1 MFSDE
6 VTILCQNLGQQCEQ
20 NGIHLVT
27 AESCTGGLLAGAITS
42 IAGSSKWF
50 DRGFVTYSNQSK
62 MDCLSIN
69 ENDLHT
75 FGAVSAQIAQQ
86 MAAGALK
93 NTSANLSISITGIA
107 GPSGSSKDKPI
118 GTVFF
123 ACQRKN
129 KVIFEHKA
137 LFVGNRE
144 IIRDKAVIFA
154 INTLLKLTL

>member
-6 VTILCQNLGQQCEQ
+6 VTILCQNLGQQCKQ

-27 AESCTGGLLAGAITS
+27 AESCTGGLLAAAITS
-42 IAGSSKWF
+42 TAGSSKWF
-50 DRGFVTYSNQSK
+50 ERGYVTYSNQSK
-62 MDCLSIN
+62 MNCLSIN
-69 ENDLHT
+69 ENDLQT

-107 GPSGSSKDKPI
+107 GPSGGSKDKPI

-123 ACQRKN
+123 ACLREN

>member
-20 NGIHLVT
+20 NGIRLIT

-62 MDCLSIN
+62 MNCLSIN
-69 ENDLHT
+69 ENDLQT

-123 ACQRKN
+123 ACQREN

-137 LFVGNRE
+137 LFAGNRE

>member
-20 NGIHLVT
+20 NSIRLVT

-42 IAGSSKWF
+42 TAGSSKWF

-69 ENDLHT
+69 ENDLHS

-123 ACQRKN
+123 ACQREN

-137 LFVGNRE
+137 LFAGNRE

>member
-137 LFVGNRE
+137 LFAGNRE

>member
-20 NGIHLVT
+20 NGIRLIT
-27 AESCTGGLLAGAITS
+27 AESCTGGLLAAAITS
-42 IAGSSKWF
+42 TAGSSKWF
-50 DRGFVTYSNQSK
+50 ERGYVTYSNQSK
-62 MDCLSIN
+62 MNCLSIN
-69 ENDLHT
+69 ENDLQT

-107 GPSGSSKDKPI
+107 GPSGGSKDKPI

-123 ACQRKN
+123 ACLREN

>member
-20 NGIHLVT
+20 NGIRLIT
-27 AESCTGGLLAGAITS
+27 AESCTGGLLAAAITS
-42 IAGSSKWF
+42 TAGSSKWF
-50 DRGFVTYSNQSK
+50 ERGYVTYSNQSK
-62 MDCLSIN
+62 MNCLSIN
-69 ENDLHT
+69 ENDLQT

-107 GPSGSSKDKPI
+107 GPSGGSKDKPI

-123 ACQRKN
+123 ACQREN

-137 LFVGNRE
+137 LFAGNRE

>member
-20 NGIHLVT
+20 NGIRLIT

-107 GPSGSSKDKPI
+107 GPSGGSKDKPI

-123 ACQRKN
+123 ACQREN

-137 LFVGNRE
+137 LFAGNRE

>member
-20 NGIHLVT
+20 NGIRLVT
-27 AESCTGGLLAGAITS
+27 VESCTGGLLAGAITS

-107 GPSGSSKDKPI
+107 GPSGGSKDKPI

-123 ACQRKN
+123 ACQREN

-137 LFVGNRE
+137 LFAGNRE

>member
-20 NGIHLVT
+20 NGIRLVT

-107 GPSGSSKDKPI
+107 GPSGGSKDKPI

-123 ACQRKN
+123 ACQREN

-137 LFVGNRE
+137 LFAGNRE

>member
-20 NGIHLVT
+20 NGIRLVT
-27 AESCTGGLLAGAITS
+27 VESCTGGLLAGAITS

-123 ACQRKN
+123 ACQREN

-137 LFVGNRE
+137 LFAGNRE

>member
-20 NGIHLVT
+20 NGIRLVT

-69 ENDLHT
+69 ENDLHS

-123 ACQRKN
+123 ACQREN

-137 LFVGNRE
+137 LFAGNRE

>member
-20 NGIHLVT
+20 NGIRLIT

-123 ACQRKN
+123 ACQREN

-137 LFVGNRE
+137 LFAGNRE

>member
-20 NGIHLVT
+20 NGIRLVT

-69 ENDLHT
+69 ENDLQT

-123 ACQRKN
+123 ACQREN

-137 LFVGNRE
+137 LFAGNRE